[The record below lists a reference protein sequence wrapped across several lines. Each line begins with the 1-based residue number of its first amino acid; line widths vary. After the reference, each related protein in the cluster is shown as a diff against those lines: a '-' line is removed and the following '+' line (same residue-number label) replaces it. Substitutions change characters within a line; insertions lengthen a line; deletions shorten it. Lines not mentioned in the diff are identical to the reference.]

1 MPIVGENVMV
11 FFFSGFYKVFFLDIV
26 GIELGSGGLL
36 CLVSQMCTDKEGR
49 FGKYDSHKT
58 HRADRSV
65 SVDFHLKNG
74 LSVAS
79 HSLSPSLTLSLSLSL
94 SVILSL
100 NRSFSLSLSHALS
113 QSLILSLSLSL

>member
-11 FFFSGFYKVFFLDIV
+11 FFFAGFYKVFFLDIG
-26 GIELGSGGLL
+26 GIELGSGGLV
-36 CLVSQMCTDKEGR
+36 CVVFQMCTDKEGR

-79 HSLSPSLTLSLSLSL
+79 LSPSLSPSLSFSLFLSLSLSL
-94 SVILSL
+94 SLSL
-100 NRSFSLSLSHALS
+100 P
-113 QSLILSLSLSL
+113 LSLSLQVVSFIDFVCF